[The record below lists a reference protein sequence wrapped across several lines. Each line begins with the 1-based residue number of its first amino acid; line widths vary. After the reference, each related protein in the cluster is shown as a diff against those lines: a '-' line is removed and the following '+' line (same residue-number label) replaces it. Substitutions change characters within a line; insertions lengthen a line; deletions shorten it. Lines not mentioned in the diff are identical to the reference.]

1 MISAIVVD
9 YNGVSVIRGSE
20 FGVSH
25 VNRNILRY
33 TFRGSPLR
41 FLVTSLPRILERN
54 IGLVLCYLTQGRGRI
69 TVRAKVNAIAG
80 LGRMLWSPGT
90 VIRMEPCHEFSWFI
104 RTRGEEVAYCVGA

>member
-20 FGVSH
+20 FAVFHG
-25 VNRNILRY
+25 NRN

-41 FLVTSLPRILERN
+41 FLVNSLPRIFDRN
-54 IGLVLCYLTQGRGRI
+54 IGIVLYSLTHGRGRI
-69 TVRAKVNAIAG
+69 IVRAKVNALAG

-90 VIRMEPCHEFSWFI
+90 VIRMEPYHEFSRFV
-104 RTRGEEVAYCVGA
+104 RTRGEEVAYFVGT